1 MADFPRSPISSNT
14 CAPNPEGFVDP
25 IAQYPTGRP
34 AQDDKDLFSPFEP
47 LSLTLARANDRCLHN
62 TGRYEERVCAG
73 QQAVCNSVLVAQPIG
88 GAAISQVTQPH
99 ERRLYYSNE
108 VGHAAASIASAIFSA
123 VIKVG
128 KLVSAQGTTG
138 NTDASTT
145 RRPPTPRTLP
155 WVSVTAI
162 GSSSDP
168 MRHVQL
174 ACLTPVAVLRI

>member
-1 MADFPRSPISSNT
+1 MQGT
-14 CAPNPEGFVDP
+14 CRYAGEGRD
-25 IAQYPTGRP
+25 
-34 AQDDKDLFSPFEP
+34 SFEQ
-47 LSLTLARANDRCLHN
+47 LAELHPVMV
-62 TGRYEERVCAG
+62 EAIE
-73 QQAVCNSVLVAQPIG
+73 VAKRIFG
-88 GAAISQVTQPH
+88 S
-99 ERRLYYSNE
+99 
-108 VGHAAASIASAIFSA
+108 GHAAASIASAIFSA

-138 NTDASTT
+138 NSDASTT

-174 ACLTPVAVLRI
+174 ACLTPVVVLRIKSSSASSSRISSSRR